1 MQPSPQAGIALAL
14 QSLIFPLMQA
24 PNRLRYPRDLR
35 VKSNLSRACPLREF
49 HSSLTFAPPCNC
61 DNICRIAAVDPGDR
75 FSRHTSSR
83 LQVSSIFEKRYGF
96 LNAERHVGTTA
107 RMRSHTTHSSPLL
120 SKKSSSLIN
129 PRFTIECTI
138 SQ

>member
-1 MQPSPQAGIALAL
+1 MQPRPRAGIALAL
-14 QSLIFPLMQA
+14 QSLIFPLMRTTK
-24 PNRLRYPRDLR
+24 RLRHPRDLHVNR
-35 VKSNLSRACPLREF
+35 TSLARWPAPRF
-49 HSSLTFAPPCNC
+49 HRPLTFAPPCNV
-61 DNICRIAAVDPGDR
+61 DIICRMAAVDPGDR

-83 LQVSSIFEKRYGF
+83 LQASSIFEKRYGF

-129 PRFTIECTI
+129 PRFTIEATI